1 MTTFS
6 QLVDELVLETRRPD
20 MRNEIG
26 TYLNQTIREL
36 HFEPTKGNAIFYK
49 SNLGEE
55 IVLATLASGQG
66 WTIPDSTIWQ
76 TMAAVRFDSVF
87 DLGKPVY
94 PPFLTPGRGLNGRQ
108 YFYYQAGDSY
118 FFSGYGGVGAAISLA
133 YYQYVR
139 RLKYYAAGAR
149 PAEYDDDSGW
159 TYAAAFD
166 GTPELQASAQRFT
179 TNWLLMRWKEVIA
192 EGLRAKVYKRLSD
205 DLRARTCYSLYS
217 TLRQGLYTSEVAE
230 LGSYG

>member
-20 MRNEIG
+20 MRTEIC

-36 HFEPTKGNAIFYK
+36 HFEPTKGNTIFYRE
-49 SNLGEE
+49 NLTEE
-55 IVLATLASGQG
+55 SVIATVADGQG
-66 WTIPDSTIWQ
+66 WAQPDPAIWQ
-76 TMAAVRFDSVF
+76 TMAAVRYDSVF

-94 PPFLTPGRGLNGRQ
+94 PPFLTPSRGLSGKRF
-108 YFYYQAGDSY
+108 FYYQAGDSFY
-118 FFSGYGGVGAAISLA
+118 FSGYGGVGASIALA
-133 YYQYVR
+133 YFQYPK
-139 RLKYYAAGAR
+139 RLKYYASGAR
-149 PAEYDDDSGW
+149 PAEFDDDSGW
-159 TYAAAFD
+159 TYAPAFD
-166 GTPELQASAQRFT
+166 GSDDLHASAQRFT

-205 DLRARTCYSLYS
+205 DSRARTCYSLYS